1 MLGGVALAVAGCGT
15 GRKAAPGELQLERA
29 DLAAVAHAL
38 ISEEPAVGS
47 EVSATRA
54 AWPSIADGL
63 PANTS
68 AISRPALR
76 AATERGAALTLPEP
90 LSETET
96 RSLTGP
102 ATGLA
107 GIFRAFVILASRG
120 WQLIG
125 GSIDQIEHGSHTAAR
140 FARANVALY
149 IDSVY
154 DAHYSLS
161 QIGKQVPIDYKRLG
175 GATAFGASLTPAE
188 VAALVAAYSEA
199 NDRLYPHAGVRLGS

>member
-1 MLGGVALAVAGCGT
+1 MLLGAALAVAGCGA
-15 GRKAAPGELQLERA
+15 GRKPAPEELKLERA
-29 DLAAVAHAL
+29 DLTAVAHAL
-38 ISEEPAVGS
+38 SHEQPSVRS
-47 EVSATRA
+47 EVTATKA
-54 AWPSIADGL
+54 AWPLIVNGV
-63 PANTS
+63 PAHAST
-68 AISRPALR
+68 ISRPVLR
-76 AATERGAALTLPEP
+76 TAAERGAALTLPQP
-90 LSETET
+90 LTEADT

-102 ATGLA
+102 AASLA